1 MVSWRTIVQDWRSP
15 GYIYSKL
22 ILVISSSLF
31 IGFSFFKAKNNLQG
45 LQSQMLAVFMF
56 FVPFTTFIDQM
67 LPYFVKHRAV
77 YEVSSIKNI
86 QLVCIYCWSNHFRN
100 SFQIVVGTISYF
112 CWYYPVGLYANAEPT
127 DSVNS
132 RGVLMWMLL
141 TAFYVYTSTMG
152 QLAISFNELI
162 DNAANL
168 ATTLFTL
175 CLMFCG
181 VLAGPNV
188 IPGF

>member
-1 MVSWRTIVQDWRSP
+1 M
-15 GYIYSKL
+15 
-22 ILVISSSLF
+22 LVSLF
-31 IGFSFFKAKNNLQG
+31 L
-45 LQSQMLAVFMF
+45 
-56 FVPFTTFIDQM
+56 
-67 LPYFVKHRAV
+67 
-77 YEVSSIKNI
+77 
-86 QLVCIYCWSNHFRN
+86 LVLS
-100 SFQIVVGTISYF
+100 
-112 CWYYPVGLYANAEPT
+112 VGLYANAEPT

-181 VLAGPNV
+181 VLAGLM
-188 IPGF
+188 